1 MAEKRAELLELL
13 SEGPLNER
21 MFNASFG
28 LRLEEH
34 RILTNG
40 RASRYEYPKNLSS
53 RKTNPYL
60 ASGFSDNMMEF
71 ITPITR
77 GSKATCQQLR
87 VLEQIVD
94 SQMHE
99 DERIWPLSLAPAPEY
114 QHDLEFVGNNYSQPW
129 NKEYTNYLRE
139 KYGIKRMMLGGAH
152 IGFNLDQELLD
163 TLYEQIFKDDFTSQA
178 AFQNTVYFKMA
189 QCFCLWRWLF
199 TYLYGAS
206 PVSEAVEHDMPEHIQ
221 LPVRSFRN
229 STYGYDN
236 LPAERPNYVSLDGFV
251 DQISK
256 YLEDGTYYSPQEFFG
271 PVRLHGKHDDDSL
284 RQIVKDGIQFISF
297 RSFDLDPFAKGGIS
311 EDTLNFLELF
321 MLYTLVSPM
330 PENLSEKMQQAIE
343 RNNEVA
349 LQAPDEQTDW
359 MREEAMNLIEKLG
372 EFCEQFHAP
381 REYKLA
387 LSFVKRRVE
396 DPTLTIGGQVA
407 EKLAKGD
414 LLSFGLKIANDRYT
428 SFVRSTH
435 PLQALASQYSDSVQK
450 LIKIAI
456 MNGVHVEF
464 GDPLKLRVGERIET
478 FEAQADLDLSRGAQ
492 DYLLNMFPELEGTT
506 NE

>member
-114 QHDLEFVGNNYSQPW
+114 QHDLEFVGNNCSQPW

-189 QCFCLWRWLF
+189 QCFCGGGCLRIC
-199 TYLYGAS
+199 T
-206 PVSEAVEHDMPEHIQ
+206 V
-221 LPVRSFRN
+221 
-229 STYGYDN
+229 
-236 LPAERPNYVSLDGFV
+236 PA
-251 DQISK
+251 
-256 YLEDGTYYSPQEFFG
+256 
-271 PVRLHGKHDDDSL
+271 
-284 RQIVKDGIQFISF
+284 QF
-297 RSFDLDPFAKGGIS
+297 
-311 EDTLNFLELF
+311 
-321 MLYTLVSPM
+321 
-330 PENLSEKMQQAIE
+330 
-343 RNNEVA
+343 
-349 LQAPDEQTDW
+349 
-359 MREEAMNLIEKLG
+359 
-372 EFCEQFHAP
+372 
-381 REYKLA
+381 
-387 LSFVKRRVE
+387 
-396 DPTLTIGGQVA
+396 
-407 EKLAKGD
+407 
-414 LLSFGLKIANDRYT
+414 LK
-428 SFVRSTH
+428 
-435 PLQALASQYSDSVQK
+435 P
-450 LIKIAI
+450 
-456 MNGVHVEF
+456 
-464 GDPLKLRVGERIET
+464 
-478 FEAQADLDLSRGAQ
+478 
-492 DYLLNMFPELEGTT
+492 
-506 NE
+506 